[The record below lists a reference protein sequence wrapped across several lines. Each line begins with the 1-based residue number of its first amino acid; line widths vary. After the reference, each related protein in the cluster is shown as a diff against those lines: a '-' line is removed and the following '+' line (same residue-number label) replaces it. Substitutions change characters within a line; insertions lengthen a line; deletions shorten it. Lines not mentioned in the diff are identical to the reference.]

1 MLNFL
6 LPCPSKLAT
15 RANRLSPPK
24 AALAVGL
31 CGCLALSTATAHA
44 EHDKIR
50 LGAARYVSPEEGL
63 LISALHGWEDGNS
76 ALAQTNLDSLL
87 LLAPKFGVAKS
98 LRAAIRENPDPQD
111 IGVYQAFMSQS
122 VGEASKTE
130 FEQRWNYL
138 LDPASN
144 EVKPKNLL
152 QLSESQ
158 AHAIM
163 VDLSRNR
170 LYIFKNEAGQ
180 PRLIADFYAGIGS
193 AGIGKEVE
201 GDKKT
206 PVGVYFV
213 TSELLDDE
221 LDELYGVG
229 AFPIN
234 YPNALDRM
242 AERTGNGIWL
252 HGVPRNTW
260 TRAPQSSRGCVTM
273 ANRDFQ
279 RLKNKVDV
287 RKTPV
292 ILSES
297 IEWLDEAPT
306 DTTKELLAAINQWVA
321 DWESIDTQRYL
332 ANYRE
337 DFIGQGMDLAQWSE
351 HKTRVNSRKTE
362 INVDL
367 SDISL
372 LQDPATDIVVATFTQ
387 HYVSNNFSS
396 VDRKRLY
403 WQRDSNGDWKILL
416 ENGV

>member
-1 MLNFL
+1 MFEFL
-6 LPCPSKLAT
+6 LRRHKPQGAKPTPGLAQRT
-15 RANRLSPPK
+15 SLLLG
-24 AALAVGL
+24 LASCFML
-31 CGCLALSTATAHA
+31 PAATAYA
-44 EHDKIR
+44 EHDKIQ
-50 LGAARYVSPEEGL
+50 LSAARYVSPEEGL
-63 LISALHGWEDGNS
+63 LINALHGWEDGNS

-98 LRAAIRENPDPQD
+98 LRAAIRQNPDPQD
-111 IGVYQAFMSQS
+111 IGVYQAFMSHS
-122 VGEASKTE
+122 DSESSKTE

-138 LDPASN
+138 LKPASN
-144 EVKPKNLL
+144 DQKPKGLL

-158 AHAIM
+158 EHAVM
-163 VDLSRNR
+163 VDLSQNR
-170 LYIFKNEAGQ
+170 LYVFENVDGQ
-180 PRLIADFYAGIGS
+180 ARLIADFYAGIGS

-221 LDELYGVG
+221 LDELYGIG

-234 YPNALDRM
+234 YPNAFDRKQQ
-242 AERTGNGIWL
+242 RTGNGIWL
-252 HGVPRNTW
+252 HGVPRDTW

-292 ILSES
+292 ILGET
-297 IEWLDEAPT
+297 IEWLAPDATNTADEVR
-306 DTTKELLAAINQWVA
+306 AAINQWAA
-321 DWESIDTQRYL
+321 DWESIDTERYL
-332 ANYRE
+332 ANYSDE
-337 DFIGQGMDLAQWSE
+337 FTGQGMDLAQWSE
-351 HKTRVNSRKTE
+351 HKRRVNGRKTE
-362 INVDL
+362 IDVAL
-367 SDISL
+367 SDLSL

-387 HYVSNNFSS
+387 HYESNNFAS

-403 WQRDSNGDWKILL
+403 WQRQADGKWKILL